1 MKIHTQMKTTSW
13 DITKTKMGTFGG
25 GAQIT
30 PPTQCS
36 SSPSALSNSTVT
48 S

>member
-1 MKIHTQMKTTSW
+1 MKIPTQMKTTSW
-13 DITKTKMGTFGG
+13 DFTKTKMGTFGG